1 MTRRYAARVATI
13 RLSFPEEMATAPPV
27 LTGRVELDRRT
38 YRLTFRW
45 NPRAGAGVGGWR
57 LDVADVSGRQIVRDV
72 PVVCAADL
80 LRPYRSAPSLRLPPG
95 ALRVTC
101 EPDAD
106 GRTRDPG
113 LLDLGTR
120 AFVEYDEA

>member
-1 MTRRYAARVATI
+1 MATI
-13 RLSFPEEMATAPPV
+13 RLTFPDSMGSAPPV
-27 LTGRVELDRRT
+27 VTGRIELDRRT

-57 LDVADVSGRQIVRDV
+57 LDVAGASGRAIVRDV
-72 PVVCAADL
+72 PVVCSSDL
-80 LRPYRSAPSLRLPPG
+80 LRPYRSAPSLLLPPG
-95 ALRVTC
+95 ALRVEC
-101 EPDAD
+101 LPDED
-106 GRTRDPG
+106 GRATDPG

>member
-1 MTRRYAARVATI
+1 MATI
-13 RLSFPEEMATAPPV
+13 RLEFPDVMASAPPV
-27 LTGRVELDRRT
+27 VTGRIELDRRT

-57 LDVADVSGRQIVRDV
+57 LDLADVAGRAIVRDV
-72 PVVCAADL
+72 PVVCADDL

-95 ALRVTC
+95 ALRVAC

-106 GRTRDPG
+106 GRTSDPG

-120 AFVEYDEA
+120 AFVEYDEAA

>member
-1 MTRRYAARVATI
+1 MATI
-13 RLSFPEEMATAPPV
+13 RLTFPDSMTTAPPV
-27 LTGRVELDRRT
+27 VTGRIELDRRT

-57 LDVADVSGRQIVRDV
+57 LDVADSSGRQIVRDV
-72 PVVCAADL
+72 PVVCSADL

-95 ALRVTC
+95 ALRVEC
-101 EPDAD
+101 LPGDD
-106 GRTRDPG
+106 GRTMDPG
-113 LLDLGTR
+113 LLDLGSR